1 MEGDSLIQKVGGS
14 SLHSEDDLDDT
25 NPTNQIVPNIIKN
38 IPLESPRSSLT
49 EASRLSAAEL
59 GCPRT
64 PESRPKAPR
73 NVEDNGL
80 ILNMGGE
87 DDLKDTD
94 PVDDIVP
101 DTPRNIPLD
110 SPRSSL
116 TSSTRLLDS
125 ELGYPPTPDSR
136 PLICM
141 NEDQNDAGYDSDGAI
156 GPFFDDIRDEPTL
169 HGPDEE

>member
-1 MEGDSLIQKVGGS
+1 MDGGALIQNVGGS
-14 SLHSEDDLDDT
+14 RLHSKDDLDDT

-38 IPLESPRSSLT
+38 IPSESLRSSLT
-49 EASRLSAAEL
+49 KASILSAAEL

-64 PESRPKAPR
+64 PESRAKAPR

-87 DDLKDTD
+87 NDLKDIY
-94 PVDDIVP
+94 PVDEIVP

-110 SPRSSL
+110 SPQSSL

-125 ELGYPPTPDSR
+125 ELGYPPT
-136 PLICM
+136 LV
-141 NEDQNDAGYDSDGAI
+141 
-156 GPFFDDIRDEPTL
+156 
-169 HGPDEE
+169 

>member
-1 MEGDSLIQKVGGS
+1 M
-14 SLHSEDDLDDT
+14 
-25 NPTNQIVPNIIKN
+25 
-38 IPLESPRSSLT
+38 T

-64 PESRPKAPR
+64 PESRPKAPQ
-73 NVEDNGL
+73 NVEDNGI

-87 DDLKDTD
+87 DYLKDTD
-94 PVDDIVP
+94 PVDEIVP
-101 DTPRNIPLD
+101 DTPRNIPFD

-125 ELGYPPTPDSR
+125 ELGYPPTPDPQ

-141 NEDQNDAGYDSDGAI
+141 NEDQNDVGYDIDGDI
-156 GPFFDDIRDEPTL
+156 GPFFDAVRKKTPL

>member
-1 MEGDSLIQKVGGS
+1 
-14 SLHSEDDLDDT
+14 
-25 NPTNQIVPNIIKN
+25 
-38 IPLESPRSSLT
+38 
-49 EASRLSAAEL
+49 
-59 GCPRT
+59 
-64 PESRPKAPR
+64 
-73 NVEDNGL
+73 
-80 ILNMGGE
+80 MGGE
-87 DDLKDTD
+87 DELKDTD
-94 PVDDIVP
+94 PVDEIVP

-156 GPFFDDIRDEPTL
+156 GPLFDAVRDEPPL
-169 HGPDEE
+169 HGPDEEEIGVGVTSKLPDIPEPVTMKIRDVEKLKVIELKTFSSPRCPVCSHFLVCSKIYF

>member
-1 MEGDSLIQKVGGS
+1 
-14 SLHSEDDLDDT
+14 
-25 NPTNQIVPNIIKN
+25 
-38 IPLESPRSSLT
+38 
-49 EASRLSAAEL
+49 
-59 GCPRT
+59 
-64 PESRPKAPR
+64 
-73 NVEDNGL
+73 
-80 ILNMGGE
+80 MGGE

-94 PVDDIVP
+94 PVYEIIP

-136 PLICM
+136 PLTCM

-156 GPFFDDIRDEPTL
+156 GPFIDALRNEPPL
-169 HGPDEE
+169 HGPDEEKIGVGVTSKLPDIPDPVTMKISDVEKLKVIELKDALELRVCSAKGNNPALTARLKDAIEKNL